1 MVGIAVFVG
10 NVGYAVGVAVR
21 IHGDDRIGISVS
33 RLEIGQL
40 ELRSLYSQRYFF
52 GIRFVVVFVAG
63 IVITEP
69 VRARIYEF
77 ALRALYGEPIFLF
90 GVVVLQLQ
98 LRADVLHEIVFA
110 VDEGHVYVGV
120 SLGRIVVDHA
130 HIVRLDYL
138 GIRLDYRHLGAEV
151 DRIVVGIF
159 ARLVSYL
166 DLVGAELR
174 GNAFDRQTC
183 LVVII
188 NYRDA
193 VGFGNVEHHLIV
205 VVEHVFDRLAVI
217 VLIFLSGVVE
227 IDSRSDHF
235 VNEAVVV
242 EYLVVGRIRRF
253 DKDVIDVHVL
263 YDVVA
268 VRTVVA
274 VILAQIDFHGRLYPV
289 AVDVYVEGAHNVLS
303 AVVKYLRGD
312 VFAYQIFTVDR
323 IQFGRDVDAVFLD
336 NEPERSREVEVV
348 VVVFE
353 QIAGAAAVK
362 RDILPPVGIVIL
374 SFGYDLHAVY
384 RNVVGAACVER
395 AVFGSDVGVTEIHR
409 IAETCRIGGHLG
421 KRIVVVAPVCDND
434 LIENFVIPLSE
445 LRIVRHEPFDADI
458 VVAVF
463 YLSIDGLLSGEI
475 VRRAEQYLELITR
488 AEVVAD
494 FEVPGQ
500 GRGADFFELRIDA
513 HCAVTVAL
521 YGGPGVGRAHI
532 AFDRRGVPVDAYVES
547 VGFRDRIGRIE
558 HVASVVLFR
567 KYLGLSAR
575 GNYIGKSFSVNGDR
589 GIGHIDSDRYQIDV
603 EVGIII
609 LYGNIVAHS
618 EFRIKTHHLRLVKPL
633 VGYQSDEHRR
643 AVGVACVYRIAA
655 GTIAAGN
662 IAAQRYPCVLVSR
675 RYLGRRRIYIRLVDE
690 EILHFR
696 SGAADG
702 SVDHHSERLVVRAV
716 SDDTVIGRSHGIERK
731 LYGVHVDGAEHVLA
745 VVRVA
750 ESIGQIGAERVRRR
764 YVSDRRGV
772 SVAEIDVL
780 SVSAAVVDLRLRRQI
795 AYTRSGIRLQ
805 FYADTDAVDG
815 TYAGTPLI
823 GRRNDDEQRFRCPA
837 AVLDILGH
845 VGKGGIAVF
854 DPEVIVGDIVRSRS
868 FVTRISVVTH
878 TRQYRSLVVYPRGK
892 RRSGRTYR
900 HFGLVGL
907 GRPDCEGRISPAA
920 GRGRFRIVESER
932 LSACRQIV
940 GLHVVAQI
948 RIAVVNRAG
957 RHGLSVVGVSGRVER
972 AVERSSRGPGAALRL
987 RHLDVDRRRKHGK
1000 CERTALRRSRN
1011 DPVRIVEIRVD
1022 RFSLLRSRREYV
1034 SAGIGRFAPI
1044 HVGAAR
1050 RRGPGITSFGHRYVF
1065 FRRSQ
1070 SQRRRT
1076 RRRSVIHLGSVVP
1089 AADLIRNAVFRH
1101 GTEHD
1106 FVRRLVAAG
1115 TDRIDESAQPVLVI
1129 AYLGAYFAGRNADV
1143 AEAPHEMSGKVGRY
1157 RVVDR
1162 TCGDVLDRGNRS
1174 IVIGRGVISA
1184 DRLYPVSS
1192 VGNAYLDSVFGI
1204 FAGGV
1209 NLDPILNV
1217 AGVGYTGLGIALGL
1231 PIGREQA
1238 VVIVRERDG
1247 RHRAVFCGVDQSA
1260 GFVAVNDRPTF
1271 GPSLR
1276 VVAVVVVYLVAF
1288 PRNENALYLRAE
1300 ISYLCAGR
1308 LYHVTFFAAAVVDP
1322 ELTSRDTARESVVS
1336 FAHTGIFGSV
1346 NRSMDVA
1353 GTCEI
1358 AVLQHTA
1365 ASYEEADHTSRDRNA
1380 VTPCGI
1386 CAALFPTV
1394 RGGAYRC
1401 AAREID
1407 VCIGYR
1413 SVDVDTRESTYDSG
1427 VFDRTG
1433 VSVGVQPAS
1442 RGRSVDVALLLS
1454 ADEVAVHVQTDV
1466 GDVAEVGCRNYTER
1480 RHVSGA
1486 GSGYERVVRTGYARA
1501 VLTGH
1506 RHVGAVID
1514 REIGYRSS
1522 VRADEQ
1528 TDGVD
1533 TVDAHAVR
1541 VAARLEIF
1549 LYAVVVRI
1557 DERITV
1563 YRTYARGLRNGKGD
1577 RMPVAV
1583 EYPAER
1589 AYAQIALAAD
1599 RESYIGGQHA
1609 YRIFS
1614 VITGGTR
1621 MQEPFQL
1628 FHGTYRGDR
1637 RVGHTPFVAHC
1648 LLIGRIDL
1656 VGRTYIDAARYR
1668 SVRGPYRRPRV
1679 ARRDRRGRGGREY
1692 YTAYTSNDERRGYQ
1706 PCRYLLA
1713 ITLFH
1718 NLPPYAV
1725 TPESAGPAY
1734 PK

>member
-10 NVGYAVGVAVR
+10 NVGYAVGVTVR

-77 ALRALYGEPIFLF
+77 ALRAADGQPVALVGI
-90 GVVVLQLQ
+90 VVLQLQ

-110 VDEGHVYVGV
+110 VDDGRVDVGV

-130 HIVRLDYL
+130 HTVRPDYL
-138 GIRLDYRHLGAEV
+138 GIGLDYRHLGAEV

-159 ARLVSYL
+159 ARCVDDL

-174 GNAFDRQTC
+174 GSAFDRQTRR
-183 LVVII
+183 VVIVV
-188 NYRDA
+188 YRDRIA
-193 VGFGNVEHHLIV
+193 VGNVEHHVIAVVEYVFDGFSV
-205 VVEHVFDRLAVI
+205 VVRI
-217 VLIFLSGVVE
+217 GLSGIVE
-227 IDSRSDHF
+227 IDRRRDHF

-303 AVVKYLRGD
+303 AVVEYLRGD

-353 QIAGAAAVK
+353 QIAGTAAVK
-362 RDILPPVGIVIL
+362 RDILPPIGIVIL

-395 AVFGSDVGVTEIHR
+395 AVLSSDVGVTEIHR

-434 LIENFVIPLSE
+434 LIESFVIPLSE
-445 LRIVRHEPFDADI
+445 LRIVRHEPLDADI

-463 YLSIDGLLSGEI
+463 YLRIDGLLSGEI

-532 AFDRRGVPVDAYVES
+532 AFDRGSVPVDAYVES

-558 HVASVVLFR
+558 HVACVVLFR
-567 KYLGLSAR
+567 KHLGLSAR
-575 GNYIGKSFSVNGDR
+575 GNYIGKSLSVNCDR

-643 AVGVACVYRIAA
+643 AVGVACVYRI
-655 GTIAAGN
+655 IAAGN
-662 IAAQRYPCVLVSR
+662 ITAQRYPCVLVSR

-702 SVDHHSERLVVRAV
+702 SVDHHSKRIAVRHI
-716 SDDTVIGRSHGIERK
+716 SEYKVIGRSHGIERK

-780 SVSAAVVDLRLRRQI
+780 SVAAAVVDLRLRRQI

-837 AVLDILGH
+837 AVLDLLGH

-854 DPEVIVGDIVRSRS
+854 DPEVIVGDIFRSRRI
-868 FVTRISVVTH
+868 VTRISVVTH
-878 TRQYRSLVVYPRGK
+878 TRQYRSRVVYPRGK

-900 HFGLVGL
+900 HFGPVGL

-920 GRGRFRIVESER
+920 RRGRFRIVESKR

-948 RIAVVNRAG
+948 RIVVVDRAG
-957 RHGLSVVGVSGRVER
+957 RHGLSVIGVSGRVER
-972 AVERSSRGPGAALRL
+972 TGERSSRGPCAALRL
-987 RHLDVDRRRKHGK
+987 RHLDVDGRRKHGK

-1050 RRGPGITSFGHRYVF
+1050 RRGPGITSFGHRYVLL
-1065 FRRSQ
+1065 RRSQ

-1106 FVRRLVAAG
+1106 FVRRLGAAG

-1162 TCGDVLDRGNRS
+1162 TCGDVLDRGHRS

-1209 NLDPILNV
+1209 NLDPILHV
-1217 AGVGYTGLGIALGL
+1217 AGVGYTRLGISLGL
-1231 PIGREQA
+1231 PVRREQA

-1247 RHRAVFCGVDQSA
+1247 RHRAVICGVDQSA
-1260 GFVAVNDRPTF
+1260 GFVAVSDRPTF

-1276 VVAVVVVYLVAF
+1276 VIAVVVVYLVAF
-1288 PRNENALYLRAE
+1288 PGNENALYLRAE
-1300 ISYLCAGR
+1300 LADLSAGGH
-1308 LYHVTFFAAAVVDP
+1308 YHVPLAAAAVVDP

-1346 NRSMDVA
+1346 NRSLDVA

-1380 VTPCGI
+1380 VTPCGV

-1394 RGGAYRC
+1394 RSGAYRC
-1401 AAREID
+1401 AARKID
-1407 VCIGYR
+1407 VCIGYS

-1433 VSVGVQPAS
+1433 VSVGVQHAS
-1442 RGRSVDVALLLS
+1442 RARSVDVTCLLS

-1486 GSGYERVVRTGYARA
+1486 GSGYERVVRIGYARA
-1501 VLTGH
+1501 VLIGH
-1506 RHVGAVID
+1506 LHVGAVID

-1528 TDGVD
+1528 TDGID

-1621 MQEPFQL
+1621 MQEPFQI

-1679 ARRDRRGRGGREY
+1679 ARRDRRGRGCREY